1 MGHKSVQDSLLVS
14 AYIFLKKVTK
24 PKLNWSNWA
33 LSIAHF
39 SVRFVFCMLYGP
51 TTLEFTRGPG
61 YELSGYVATRDR
73 HFCFWNLQRAIQQN
87 FAQ

>member
-1 MGHKSVQDSLLVS
+1 MRIFFFEKSNKAEIKLEELGTFYST
-14 AYIFLKKVTK
+14 FLSEVC
-24 PKLNWSNWA
+24 L
-33 LSIAHF
+33 
-39 SVRFVFCMLYGP
+39 CMLYGP

-73 HFCFWNLQRAIQQN
+73 HFCFWNLQRAVQQN

>member
-1 MGHKSVQDSLLVS
+1 
-14 AYIFLKKVTK
+14 
-24 PKLNWSNWA
+24 
-33 LSIAHF
+33 
-39 SVRFVFCMLYGP
+39 MLYGP

-61 YELSGYVATRDR
+61 YDLSGYVATRDR

>member
-1 MGHKSVQDSLLVS
+1 MISFSLGQCV
-14 AYIFLKKVTK
+14 YFFLKKVTK
-24 PKLNWSNWA
+24 PKLNWRNWA
-33 LSIAHF
+33 LSIVHF

-61 YELSGYVATRDR
+61 YELSGYIATRDR
-73 HFCFWNLQRAIQQN
+73 HFCFWNLQRAVQQN